1 MILREGVE
9 MRWKKY
15 CVEMDV
21 TGITRKSVAEILSK
35 QFQTAS
41 VFDLQNNG
49 YHVQDQ
55 DGRIW
60 RVLPSDDIKAE
71 RNNGEKVVG
80 ANYMYQV
87 RLLSPFLYENEFPA
101 LEKVIQQ
108 LELEGAMVND
118 STKMNVVLDLGC
130 LENTERYQTNLQN
143 LYESKGELFQK
154 ALDITFSEVAE
165 HKKLENKNM
174 LSFPYFKSTL
184 HQKEL
189 LGYIQFAQAVS
200 NYAENNKTVSQK
212 KNQNQNDKFMMRTW
226 LVRAGMVGE
235 EYKFARKMLTQGLE
249 GNSAWQK
256 KVEVEGVQAEQ
267 TENTTQVPMDLEETN
282 NSMDMEM

>member
-1 MILREGVE
+1 
-9 MRWKKY
+9 MRWKRY

-101 LEKVIQQ
+101 LEKVVQQ

>member
-41 VFDLQNNG
+41 VFDLQYNG

-55 DGRIW
+55 DGRTW

-101 LEKVIQQ
+101 LEKVVQQ

-154 ALDITFSEVAE
+154 ALCITISEVAE
-165 HKKLENKNM
+165 CTKIENKEAV
-174 LSFPYFKSTL
+174 SFPYFKSTL

-189 LGYIQFAQAVS
+189 LGCIQFAQVVS
-200 NYAENNKTVSQK
+200 SYAENNKTVSQK

-235 EYKFARKMLTQGLE
+235 GYKFARKMLTQGLE

-256 KVEVEGVQAEQ
+256 KVEVEQ
-267 TENTTQVPMDLEETN
+267 TKNTTQAPMDLEETE

>member
-21 TGITRKSVAEILSK
+21 TGITRKSAAEILSK

-41 VFDLQNNG
+41 VFDLQDNG

-55 DGRIW
+55 DGRTW
-60 RVLPSDDIKAE
+60 RVLPSDNIKAE
-71 RNNGEKVVG
+71 RNHGEKVVG

-101 LEKVIQQ
+101 LEKVVQQ

-154 ALDITFSEVAE
+154 ALGITFSEVAE
-165 HKKLENKNM
+165 CTKIENKEAV
-174 LSFPYFKSTL
+174 SFPYFKSTL

-189 LGYIQFAQAVS
+189 LGCIQFAQVVS

-256 KVEVEGVQAEQ
+256 KVEAEQ
-267 TENTTQVPMDLEETN
+267 TENTTQAPMDLEETD

>member
-1 MILREGVE
+1 
-9 MRWKKY
+9 MRWKRY

-87 RLLSPFLYENEFPA
+87 RLLSPFLYEN
-101 LEKVIQQ
+101 
-108 LELEGAMVND
+108 
-118 STKMNVVLDLGC
+118 
-130 LENTERYQTNLQN
+130 
-143 LYESKGELFQK
+143 
-154 ALDITFSEVAE
+154 
-165 HKKLENKNM
+165 
-174 LSFPYFKSTL
+174 
-184 HQKEL
+184 
-189 LGYIQFAQAVS
+189 
-200 NYAENNKTVSQK
+200 
-212 KNQNQNDKFMMRTW
+212 
-226 LVRAGMVGE
+226 
-235 EYKFARKMLTQGLE
+235 
-249 GNSAWQK
+249 
-256 KVEVEGVQAEQ
+256 
-267 TENTTQVPMDLEETN
+267 
-282 NSMDMEM
+282 